1 MKTAANYPAIETE
14 PKSAFRAVLVC
25 EDDASLKTGTETCR
39 LLLSCFENRLPFQL
53 QIWPFA
59 IFQSNDL
66 NLDAVRDAVAA
77 DAIIVAT
84 HRQNDLP
91 PAIKDWINAWVP
103 QKQTQ
108 TAILIGLFH
117 RNGNSQTVPVVT
129 FEYLKKAAKDAG
141 MDFLVRQNV
150 LEENTSEP
158 PPQPQESVIFANPE
172 GWGLND

>member
-1 MKTAANYPAIETE
+1 MDTE
-14 PKSAFRAVLVC
+14 PKNAFRAVLVC
-25 EDDASLKTGTETCR
+25 EDDASLKTATETCR
-39 LLLSCFENRLPFQL
+39 LLLSSFENRLPFQL

-77 DAIIVAT
+77 DAIIVAM
-84 HRQNDLP
+84 HRQYDLP
-91 PAIKDWINAWVP
+91 PAIKEWIDAWVP

-117 RNGNSQTVPVVT
+117 RSGNSQAVPMVT

-141 MDFLVRQNV
+141 MDFLVRQSA
-150 LEENTSEP
+150 LEENTPQPS
-158 PPQPQESVIFANPE
+158 PQPQEPLIFPHPE